1 MVKYTTLHLWFTPT
15 RKYKVTQKVHAKSL
29 KGSTLQAGF
38 SFTHTN
44 RYTVFFT
51 VTLTPQHSTLTWF
64 PFPIQL
70 FNFSFTLRLLLLL
83 SLSLL
88 LCRPDSW
95 LVLASPSCSFLVLS
109 SILTPHLYIPFFF
122 FFNSFRAPLKNRP
135 LFKFLRIPITG
146 KPSKSSFFFIIICVF
161 YFLHFPFSSTTLL
174 FVHTCM
180 LLMNTDSETVLL
192 LLIFGFAWIFCL
204 YVVFHFQLG
213 VLFFFFFFFF
223 VY

>member
-44 RYTVFFT
+44 RYTQFFLQSRSRHNTQHSHDFLFPFNYLTFLLRFVFFFFSLSPSLSSWL
-51 VTLTPQHSTLTWF
+51 LTR
-64 PFPIQL
+64 IG
-70 FNFSFTLRLLLLL
+70 FSFLFFSCVVFYSHT
-83 SLSLL
+83 
-88 LCRPDSW
+88 
-95 LVLASPSCSFLVLS
+95 SP
-109 SILTPHLYIPFFF
+109 LYSFF

-146 KPSKSSFFFIIICVF
+146 KPSKSSFFLIIICVF

>member
-15 RKYKVTQKVHAKSL
+15 GKYKVTQKVHAKSL

-83 SLSLL
+83 SLSFSVVLTPDSYWLL
-88 LCRPDSW
+88 L
-95 LVLASPSCSFLVLS
+95 LVLFLCCLLFS
-109 SILTPHLYIPFFF
+109 HLTYIFHFFF

-192 LLIFGFAWIFCL
+192 LLIFGFAWMFCL

-213 VLFFFFFFFF
+213 VLFFI
-223 VY
+223 Y

>member
-15 RKYKVTQKVHAKSL
+15 GKYKVTQKVHAKSL

-44 RYTVFFT
+44 RYTQFFLQSRSRHNTQHSHDFLFPFNYLTFLLRFVFF
-51 VTLTPQHSTLTWF
+51 F
-64 PFPIQL
+64 F
-70 FNFSFTLRLLLLL
+70 

>member
-83 SLSLL
+83 SLSPSLS
-88 LCRPDSW
+88 SW
-95 LVLASPSCSFLVLS
+95 LLTRIGFSFLFFSCVVFYS
-109 SILTPHLYIPFFF
+109 HTSPLYYFF

-192 LLIFGFAWIFCL
+192 LLIFGFAWMFCL

-213 VLFFFFFFFF
+213 VLFFI
-223 VY
+223 Y

>member
-1 MVKYTTLHLWFTPT
+1 MIYPHRQV
-15 RKYKVTQKVHAKSL
+15 QSDAKSTCKISERL
-29 KGSTLQAGF
+29 NSPSWFQFHSHKSV
-38 SFTHTN
+38 H
-44 RYTVFFT
+44 TVFFT

-83 SLSLL
+83 LSLSPSLS
-88 LCRPDSW
+88 SW
-95 LVLASPSCSFLVLS
+95 LLTRIGFSFLFFSCVVFYS
-109 SILTPHLYIPFFF
+109 HTSPLYSFF

-192 LLIFGFAWIFCL
+192 LLIFGFAWMFCL

-213 VLFFFFFFFF
+213 VLFFI
-223 VY
+223 Y